1 MFHTQ
6 VLSQII
12 NFKSYICHIYNYNIC
27 RKHKRKLLT
36 HVALLKIHNK
46 KIKTKIYH

>member
-27 RKHKRKLLT
+27 R
-36 HVALLKIHNK
+36 
-46 KIKTKIYH
+46 